1 MCASSAH
8 MRTEAGVDVAPPAS
22 AVACAVWGVAW
33 SHSRR
38 VIADRSGV
46 VSCDVCHQVH
56 TQDTFE
62 DTVHSSSVLVY
73 ALKYDGTIEA
83 RVVGPCAPTCYV
95 RSSCS
100 GVGALA
106 PLALPARGAE
116 KTAVTSND
124 AAISLAQ

>member
-73 ALKYDGTIEA
+73 ALKYDGTIESGEA
-83 RVVGPCAPTCYV
+83 RVLLRPTCYV
-95 RSSCS
+95 R
-100 GVGALA
+100 VA
-106 PLALPARGAE
+106 PARG
-116 KTAVTSND
+116 SGPSRRWRCPL
-124 AAISLAQ
+124 AAPKKRR